1 MSSDWRNVKIKEE
14 PASDVEGNVRSHRSQ
29 SRGERERRDGG
40 GRRERRDRHSPS
52 PPPTHSKHKL
62 AGGKSRSRSRSPGPG
77 RDRNRR
83 DRSRSRDRTS
93 RQPHDGDRDRRR
105 QPSRERRERDDI
117 DVRRVK
123 KEPRSRSR
131 SPSRQERRRDDREPN
146 RERGHAQSSKEAN
159 ERPRDGKRE
168 QDWNNFF
175 NPNSEMSKQ
184 AVVKREK
191 GEQERK
197 FALGDSGNTEEE
209 EPQKE
214 KEQPN
219 FGLSGKLTE
228 ESNTF
233 RGVVVKYAEPPE
245 ARKPNKIRWRLYP
258 FKGEEALPV
267 MYVHR
272 QSAFLLGRDRKVAD
286 IPVDHPSCS
295 KQHAVLQYRLVPYLR
310 PDGSKGRRIKPY
322 IIDLERANGTYVN
335 GKQIDPKRY
344 VELFEKDV
352 LKFGYSSREYVLL
365 HEQSKDIQDDS
376 PETSPD

>member
-1 MSSDWRNVKIKEE
+1 MSSDWRNVRIKEE
-14 PASDVEGNVRSHRSQ
+14 PVSDIEGNARSHRSQ
-29 SRGERERRDGG
+29 SRGDHRD
-40 GRRERRDRHSPS
+40 RREGGVKRDRRDRHSPS

-62 AGGKSRSRSRSPGPG
+62 KGEASGSPG

-93 RQPHDGDRDRRR
+93 REPYKGDRDRRR
-105 QPSRERRERDDI
+105 QPSRERRERDDA
-117 DVRRVK
+117 DVRRIK
-123 KEPRSRSR
+123 REPRSRSR
-131 SPSRQERRRDDREPN
+131 SPPRQERRRDDRDHTRDHPQP
-146 RERGHAQSSKEAN
+146 QSSRDGN

-175 NPNSEMSKQ
+175 NPNSDMSKQ

-191 GEQERK
+191 EEQERK
-197 FALGDSGNTEEE
+197 EVLGEDFGKSEE
-209 EPQKE
+209 EPPIE

-233 RGVVVKYAEPPE
+233 RGVVIKYAEPPE

-322 IIDLERANGTYVN
+322 ILDLESANGTFVN
-335 GKQIDPKRY
+335 GKQIEAKRY

-352 LKFGYSSREYVLL
+352 LKFGFSSREYVLL

-376 PETSPD
+376 PGTSPD